1 MLNSDWNESPQ
12 ASRALGHSRRSLS
25 GIATRLSAVALAV
38 AAFSPLAP
46 SDAEAARINSAG
58 DPALAGALVQDFN
71 TAPLAAFAS
80 QSFLIGSDGFTISS
94 TTSNLQITNSFCS
107 NFGTTGGC
115 FDTINSSGAANDD
128 FDVVFTGSGVS
139 AFGFAINALDISW
152 TVTTYGAGNVLLNT
166 YVINSQSP
174 GLTGNN
180 RRGYFGATETAAIQY
195 FQVRSTAGSD
205 RALIDDFAYLPVPE
219 PGAAVLIGLGLAFLA
234 GSRSRLAGRA
244 VKALA

>member
-25 GIATRLSAVALAV
+25 GIATRVFAVALAV
-38 AAFSPLAP
+38 AAYSPLAP

-58 DPALAGALVQDFN
+58 DPALVGADVQNFN

-80 QSFLIGSDGFTISS
+80 QSFLIGANGFTISS
-94 TTSNLQITNSFCS
+94 ITSNLQITNTFCS
-107 NFGTTGGC
+107 NFGTTGAC

-139 AFGFAINALDISW
+139 AFGFAINALDIAW
-152 TVTTYGAGNVLLNT
+152 TVTTYGVGNVLLNT

-205 RALIDDFAYLPVPE
+205 RALIDDFAYTPVPE
-219 PGAAVLIGLGLAFLA
+219 PGAAVLLGLGLAYLA
-234 GSRSRLAGRA
+234 GSRSRRAGQA
-244 VKALA
+244 